1 MESLSSKQ
9 LAIVDDLLG
18 QIRQAILDL
27 QQWNENITNA
37 DEWLSSPD
45 GMKTL
50 AANCM
55 LLEAIGEGF
64 KNIDERTHKQ
74 LLVSRPEIPWREV
87 VAMRNHI
94 AHGYFDINT
103 DLVWDVIKNDLNPL
117 LEATDFFLA
126 HLYELIG
133 SPARTENSHTA

>member
-9 LAIVDDLLG
+9 QAIVNDMLG

-27 QQWNENITNA
+27 QQWNESVTNP
-37 DEWLSSPD
+37 DEWLSSPE

-64 KNIDERTHKQ
+64 RNIDERTHKQ

-87 VAMRNHI
+87 IGMRNHI

-103 DLVWDVIKNDLNPL
+103 DLVWDVIQNDLSSL
-117 LEATDFFLA
+117 LEATDYFIA
-126 HLYELIG
+126 HLYELVPID
-133 SPARTENSHTA
+133 E

>member
-9 LAIVDDLLG
+9 LEIVNDLLG

-27 QQWNENITNA
+27 QQWNETITNA
-37 DEWLSSPD
+37 DEWLSSPE

-64 KNIDERTHKQ
+64 RNIDERTHKQ

-87 VAMRNHI
+87 VGMRNHI

-103 DLVWDVIKNDLNPL
+103 DLVWDVIKNDLGSL
-117 LEATDFFLA
+117 LEATNFFLA
-126 HLYELIG
+126 HLYELI
-133 SPARTENSHTA
+133 PVDN